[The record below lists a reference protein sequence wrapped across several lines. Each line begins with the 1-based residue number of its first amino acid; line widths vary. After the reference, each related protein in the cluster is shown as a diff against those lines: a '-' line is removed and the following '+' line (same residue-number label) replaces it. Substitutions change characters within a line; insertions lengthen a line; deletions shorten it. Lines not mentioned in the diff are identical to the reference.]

1 MENEARK
8 SRESWFRKKY
18 WLLWFGGFFLTS
30 NIAFTT
36 TPLIWMWSGRQ
47 SESYPELFF
56 LYLGIPSALIF
67 LIAGLFVAT
76 QNPSTRLESGMK
88 ILWLAVWVE
97 IVLLL
102 LDVATFVF
110 TALPVRVGNSM
121 LEIQAVLQPVLI
133 LVVLGGGIVARL
145 QSKPQK

>member
-1 MENEARK
+1 
-8 SRESWFRKKY
+8 
-18 WLLWFGGFFLTS
+18 
-30 NIAFTT
+30 
-36 TPLIWMWSGRQ
+36 
-47 SESYPELFF
+47 
-56 LYLGIPSALIF
+56 
-67 LIAGLFVAT
+67 
-76 QNPSTRLESGMK
+76 MK